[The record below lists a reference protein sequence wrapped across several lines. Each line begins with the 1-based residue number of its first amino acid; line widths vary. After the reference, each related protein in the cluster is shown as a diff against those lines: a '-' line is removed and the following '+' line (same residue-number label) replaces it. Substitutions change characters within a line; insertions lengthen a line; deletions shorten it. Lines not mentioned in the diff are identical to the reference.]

1 MEKDVTKLADKS
13 SKNNSIS
20 AGFALNKLK
29 ALPALNISRLVRM
42 AFPALCAVCDTH
54 IYDDGICANCW
65 PKLEPMPE
73 PACRKCARILHH
85 QTITGCC
92 EACLLNPPIITQII
106 AAYRYNVISKSLILK
121 FKYADRLE
129 LTTIFSTLLSPAFN
143 QLCNPDTLVI
153 PIPLHPARYRKRMFN
168 QSSEIARSLCRTH
181 ECTPLYQPSL
191 LERVVNTEQLGRM
204 RRSQRAKTLKGA
216 FTINHQKQNLL
227 IGKPCLLIDD
237 VITTGST
244 ISEAAK
250 KLLSAGALQVN
261 ALCFASAR

>member
-1 MEKDVTKLADKS
+1 M
-13 SKNNSIS
+13 
-20 AGFALNKLK
+20 
-29 ALPALNISRLVRM
+29 
-42 AFPALCAVCDTH
+42 
-54 IYDDGICANCW
+54 
-65 PKLEPMPE
+65 
-73 PACRKCARILHH
+73 
-85 QTITGCC
+85 
-92 EACLLNPPIITQII
+92 
-106 AAYRYNVISKSLILK
+106 KSLILK

-129 LTTIFSTLLSPAFN
+129 LTTTFSTLLSPAFN
-143 QLCNPDTLVI
+143 QLCKPDTVVI
-153 PIPLHPARYRKRMFN
+153 PIPLHPARYRKRIFN
-168 QSSEIARSLCRTH
+168 QSSEITRSLCRTN

-227 IGKPCLLIDD
+227 IDKSCLLVDN

-250 KLLSAGALQVN
+250 KLLSAGVLQVN

>member
-1 MEKDVTKLADKS
+1 LQL
-13 SKNNSIS
+13 I
-20 AGFALNKLK
+20 
-29 ALPALNISRLVRM
+29 
-42 AFPALCAVCDTH
+42 
-54 IYDDGICANCW
+54 
-65 PKLEPMPE
+65 
-73 PACRKCARILHH
+73 
-85 QTITGCC
+85 
-92 EACLLNPPIITQII
+92 
-106 AAYRYNVISKSLILK
+106 VISKSLILK
-121 FKYADRLE
+121 FKHADRLE
-129 LTTIFSTLLSPAFN
+129 LTTIVSTLLSPAFN

-153 PIPLHPARYRKRMFN
+153 PIPLHPARYRKLMFN
-168 QSSEIARSLCRTH
+168 QSSEIARSLCKTY

-204 RRSQRAKTLKGA
+204 RRSQRAKTLKGV

-227 IGKPCLLIDD
+227 ISKSCLPIDD